1 MDLSSISAALTAY
14 QEAQQQCT
22 WADANY
28 ARILENLR
36 GAEEAVA
43 QRRAE
48 LSAAQGALVTA
59 LGALGFVLAPAVG
72 RGPSETVGIAEGPSD
87 CAGGAGT
94 EGPSEGAVGGAAG
107 HVRGRRN
114 GRGKAVLAALQG
126 AGGRG
131 MYHGEVLDAVRLE
144 APGGWTAANVQSVL
158 QRLALDGKAIP
169 PRPYSRGVWRVLRA
183 EEGAGPAGNA
193 GADNEGSAPPKAL
206 PLGRAALLAVG
217 RLLSDGR
224 VHAKQEISALPL
236 NGFGLTPTKRHR
248 WLGSALARH
257 IHRGRVEECAGGYRA
272 LPALE
277 GWLPVT
283 KAGA

>member
-1 MDLSSISAALTAY
+1 
-14 QEAQQQCT
+14 
-22 WADANY
+22 
-28 ARILENLR
+28 
-36 GAEEAVA
+36 
-43 QRRAE
+43 
-48 LSAAQGALVTA
+48 
-59 LGALGFVLAPAVG
+59 
-72 RGPSETVGIAEGPSD
+72 VGIAEGPSD

-94 EGPSEGAVGGAAG
+94 EGPSEGGTDAG
-107 HVRGRRN
+107 DAKAHVRGRRN

-131 MYHGEVLDAVRLE
+131 MYHGEVLEAVRLE

-224 VHAKQEISALPL
+224 VHAKQEICALPL
-236 NGFGLTPTKRHR
+236 SGFALAPTERHR
-248 WLGSALARH
+248 WLWSALARH
-257 IHRGRVEECAGGYRA
+257 IHRGRVEECTGGYRA

>member
-59 LGALGFVLAPAVG
+59 LGALGFVLAPAVD

-87 CAGGAGT
+87 C
-94 EGPSEGAVGGAAG
+94 AVGGAAG

-169 PRPYSRGVWRVLRA
+169 PRPYSRGVWRAVRA
-183 EEGAGPAGNA
+183 
-193 GADNEGSAPPKAL
+193 S
-206 PLGRAALLAVG
+206 
-217 RLLSDGR
+217 
-224 VHAKQEISALPL
+224 
-236 NGFGLTPTKRHR
+236 
-248 WLGSALARH
+248 
-257 IHRGRVEECAGGYRA
+257 GG
-272 LPALE
+272 ALE
-277 GWLPVT
+277 G
-283 KAGA
+283 A